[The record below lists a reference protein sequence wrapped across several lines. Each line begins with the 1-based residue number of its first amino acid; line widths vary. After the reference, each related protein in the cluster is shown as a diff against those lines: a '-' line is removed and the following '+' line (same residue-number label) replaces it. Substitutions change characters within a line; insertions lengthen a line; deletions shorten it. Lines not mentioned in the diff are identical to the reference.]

1 MGLLVRENF
10 MNDIKISIVIPV
22 YNVEKYLQECV
33 DSVVKQ
39 SYKNIEIILV
49 DDGSKDNSPKLCDEL
64 AKTDDRIKVIHKENG
79 GLSSARNAGMKVIT
93 GDYFVFLDSDDYWTD
108 LDFLKKIVNDKL
120 IMNPDIIIL
129 DIQKIRNFWKNIQ
142 EIRTWKIRLIVTQKK
157 KHLDS

>member
-1 MGLLVRENF
+1 MIDNC
-10 MNDIKISIVIPV
+10 KISIVIPV

-79 GLSSARNAGMKVIT
+79 GVSSARNVGLANAEGEYIAFVDADDFVLADSFIRALKYMQQDIDKIIEALDASYNSLDAEVSQIAKAM
-93 GDYFVFLDSDDYWTD
+93 GDVDVELVET
-108 LDFLKKIVNDKL
+108 
-120 IMNPDIIIL
+120 
-129 DIQKIRNFWKNIQ
+129 RAAA
-142 EIRTWKIRLIVTQKK
+142 
-157 KHLDS
+157 